1 VSTLSAGLSASHG
14 DGTHGESTGAGAMP
28 GFEPVPLWAKLPHG
42 RGFGGDATSVAV
54 DSQDRVFVFNRGEY
68 PVVVFDI
75 DGNMVDAWG
84 VGEFDN
90 AHGLAIDASDHLFLV
105 DNTGHFVQKRTTSGE
120 LLLQLG
126 TRGKPVERHSAGF
139 FNRPTDAAI
148 HPLTGDIFVTDG
160 YENSRVHRFTSE
172 GQHILSWGEPGGGPG
187 QFYLPHGV
195 TVLDDGYVAVCD
207 RENFR
212 VQIFTVDGHFVD
224 QWHRFRPLA
233 IRSSPVDDLLYVA
246 ELGPSRS
253 HHGLPQM
260 GNRIAVLSR
269 DGTEIGGVGAPTP
282 GPGLD
287 QFMAPHGIAF
297 DSRGDMYVAEV
308 AHAWA
313 VGHLGL
319 PAERGAEVSFKKW
332 SRMSAGRSNRDG
344 RPADSSP
351 TTVDETRR
359 ITGARS

>member
-1 VSTLSAGLSASHG
+1 MRAFARGRTA
-14 DGTHGESTGAGAMP
+14 DEAMP
-28 GFEPVPLWAKLPHG
+28 GFKPVPLWAKLP
-42 RGFGGDATSVAV
+42 RGMDFGGNAASVAV
-54 DSQDRVFVFNRGEY
+54 DSQDRVFVFNRGKC

-75 DGNMVDAWG
+75 DGNVVDAWG
-84 VGEFDN
+84 AGEFDN

-105 DNTGHFVQKRTTSGE
+105 DNNGHFIQKRTTNGE

-126 TRGKPVERHSAGF
+126 TRGSPAERHSAGF

-160 YENSRVHRFTSE
+160 YANSRVHRFTSE
-172 GQHILSWGEPGGGPG
+172 GVHVLSWGEPGGGPG

-195 TVLDDGYVAVCD
+195 TVLDQQHVAVCD

-212 VQIFTVDGHFVD
+212 IQIFTVEGHFVD

-233 IRSSPVDDLLYVA
+233 IRPSPVDDLLYVA

-269 DGTEIGGVGAPTP
+269 DGIEIGGIGAPLP
-282 GPGLD
+282 GSAPD

-297 DSRGDMYVAEV
+297 DSRGDMYVAET
-308 AHAWA
+308 ARAWTD
-313 VGHLGL
+313 GHLGL
-319 PAERGAEVSFKKW
+319 PAGSGEEVSLKKW
-332 SRMSAGRSNRDG
+332 RRMPAGRRDHDG
-344 RPADSSP
+344 HAADASP
-351 TTVDETRR
+351 IAIDKTRR
-359 ITGARS
+359 IVRASS